1 MEPAM
6 SRLDPDGVDPAE
18 AQRLAQGPL
27 CRDLGERA
35 FDPGEHGHER
45 NLSLVVEALLPFPE
59 IP

>member
-1 MEPAM
+1 M